1 MEFQSHHPV
10 QTSDRLIA
18 IDLIRGVALLG
29 ILIMNIQAFSMAFSA
44 YSNPTAYGDL
54 TGVNYYVYYVSHV
67 FANQKFMT
75 IFSLLFG
82 CSIVL
87 MADHIVKKGGN
98 ASKMHY
104 KRMFILAVVGIAH
117 AYLLWFGDIL
127 FPYAIAGS
135 FAYLGRNLKA
145 RTLIILGL
153 VFIGLSSLLMWL
165 AGISLPHWEQAEV
178 EAMQSLWMPTAEY
191 IQQDLSNNRA
201 SWLGQMDSRHMMASK
216 MQTNIIFYIP
226 RILGLMFVGMALYKM
241 NFFGQRFSNKSLLI
255 AGGISFI
262 ISTIAIIVEL
272 EQNFALNWKFEL
284 MFLGIQYNYWGSIL
298 MAFSYMCFLLVF
310 SRLNILPLLQ
320 SAITNVGRMALT
332 NYLSHTIICCIIFY
346 GWGFGLYGSL
356 ERIEQ
361 FAVVLAIWLFQLVFS
376 TYWLK
381 HYRFGPFEWVMRS
394 LTYNSLQPLKK

>member
-1 MEFQSHHPV
+1 MEYQSHHPV

-29 ILIMNIQAFSMAFSA
+29 ILIMNIQAFAMTFSA
-44 YSNPTAYGDL
+44 YSNPTVYGDL
-54 TGVNYYVYYVSHV
+54 TGVNYYVYYFSHV

-82 CSIVL
+82 CSIIL

-98 ASKMHY
+98 ASKIHY
-104 KRMFILAVVGIAH
+104 KRMFILAVVGLAH

-127 FPYAIAGS
+127 FPYAIAGT
-135 FAYLGRNLKA
+135 FAYLGRNLSAKSLFISGFI
-145 RTLIILGL
+145 LIS
-153 VFIGLSSLLMWL
+153 LSSLLMWF
-165 AGISLPHWEQAEV
+165 AGFSLPYWEQADLDAV
-178 EAMQSLWMPTAEY
+178 KVLWMPTYEF
-191 IQQDLSNNRA
+191 IQQDLLNNRG
-201 SWLGQMDSRHMMASK
+201 SWLEQMDARRIMAAK

-226 RILGLMFVGMALYKM
+226 RILGLMFVGIALYKI
-241 NFFGQRFSNKSLLI
+241 NFFGQRFSTKSLLI
-255 AGGISFI
+255 AGGVSFI
-262 ISTIAIIVEL
+262 LSTIAIVVEL

-284 MFLGIQYNYWGSIL
+284 MFLGIQHNYWGSIL

-310 SRLNILPLLQ
+310 SRCNILVLLQ
-320 SAITNVGRMALT
+320 KALANVGRMALT